1 MERAE
6 LVFHPQ
12 AEADLAALFRWIE
25 AEAGADVADRYL
37 TRIEAKCA
45 TLTAYPNR
53 GSPRE
58 DLGAGVRTQSFERR
72 LVIAYRVTGK
82 QVVIL
87 AVANGA
93 REQAVLPD
101 V

>member
-6 LVFHPQ
+6 LSFHPQ
-12 AEADLAALFRWIE
+12 AEADLSDLFRWVE
-25 AEAGADVADRYL
+25 AEAGAEVADRYL
-37 TRIEAKCA
+37 ARIEAKCA

-53 GSPRE
+53 GSPRD

-72 LVIAYRVTGK
+72 LVIAYRVEGDR
-82 QVVIL
+82 VVIL

-93 REQAVLPD
+93 REQVPKPD
-101 V
+101 A

>member
-6 LVFHPQ
+6 LSFHPQ

-37 TRIEAKCA
+37 ARIEAKCA

-53 GSPRE
+53 GSPRD
-58 DLGAGVRTQSFERR
+58 DLGVGVRTQSFERR
-72 LVIAYRVTGK
+72 LVIAYRVTGD

>member
-6 LVFHPQ
+6 LSFHPQ

-37 TRIEAKCA
+37 ARIEAKCA

-58 DLGAGVRTQSFERR
+58 DLGAAIRTQSFERR
-72 LVIAYRVTGK
+72 LVIAYRVELD

-87 AVANGA
+87 AVAHGA
-93 REQAVLPD
+93 RGQVLMPD
-101 V
+101 A